1 MEVDERL
8 RWLEARV
15 SSSLRPGS
23 EELRRMLADEEN
35 R

>member
-8 RWLEARV
+8 RWLESRV
-15 SSSLRPGS
+15 SSSLHPKG
-23 EELRRMLADEEN
+23 EELRTLFSDSNN